1 MRMEIV
7 KEKKTLNGFW
17 QKSASAWWR
26 WLHLYLSMVSFAILF
41 FFAVT
46 GLTLNHT
53 EWFEN
58 QQTSK
63 SIKGKLDNSWV
74 NNADTLKVEK
84 LKVVEFL
91 RTAHRISG
99 ALSDFIID
107 DTQCTVAFSGPGYS
121 ADVFIDRESGSYD
134 ITESYSGFVGVLN
147 DLHKGRDSGKTW
159 SLVIDISAILMVLV
173 SFTGMMMMVYLKRKR
188 LASILVAL
196 AGLLL
201 SYLLYRI
208 FVP

>member
-1 MRMEIV
+1 
-7 KEKKTLNGFW
+7 
-17 QKSASAWWR
+17 
-26 WLHLYLSMVSFAILF
+26 MVSFAILF

-53 EWFEN
+53 EWFAS

-63 SIKGKLDNSWV
+63 SIKGKLNNSWV
-74 NNADTLKVEK
+74 NNADTLKLEK

-91 RTAHRISG
+91 RSVHRISG

-107 DTQCTVAFSGPGYS
+107 EKQCTVAFSGPGYS
-121 ADVFIDRESGSYD
+121 ADVFIDRQSGDYD
-134 ITESYSGFVGVLN
+134 ITESYAGFVGVIN

-173 SFTGMMMMVYLKRKR
+173 SFTGIMMIFYLKRKR
-188 LASILVAL
+188 LSGVLIAII
-196 AGLLL
+196 GFIL
-201 SYLLYRI
+201 SYLIYKL